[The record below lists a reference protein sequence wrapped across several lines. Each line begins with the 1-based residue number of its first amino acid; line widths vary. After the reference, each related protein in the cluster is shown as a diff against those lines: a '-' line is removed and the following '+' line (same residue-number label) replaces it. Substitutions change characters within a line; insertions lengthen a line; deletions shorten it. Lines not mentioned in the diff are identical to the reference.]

1 MIYTYKGILLNLKN
15 EILTQLI
22 TWKNLDDIILSKI
35 RQKQKDKYCMILL
48 ISNAVKFIETQSRT
62 MGARGWERQVKGV
75 VVLRGQ
81 SLGFAR

>member
-48 ISNAVKFIETQSRT
+48 IQNKMLTLYVNFTRPQYPDI
-62 MGARGWERQVKGV
+62 
-75 VVLRGQ
+75 
-81 SLGFAR
+81 